1 MKTKIKLVIGFVLI
15 SLIMVSYSFI
25 QNTPKTFYY
34 AYSEKIS
41 LTPSDK
47 ALVIRYKVN
56 KSKKFQN
63 LYFKTKLNEN
73 QFKWQDDSTV
83 VIYALNT
90 LSKDSLLYEVKR
102 DDEFASIQPVYTVES
117 GLEMYVTDEVLIK
130 PHNDVTQKQ
139 INELHQ
145 KMGVKVIRSDENYQ
159 LIKVPSYLDAIE
171 ISKQYQESGL
181 VLFSQPNFI
190 CQVDLLQ
197 IPNDPYFNNQYYLNN
212 TGQVFTDGHWG
223 AADCDIDA
231 PEAWT
236 ITQGNNNI
244 IVAVIDEGVTPNHP
258 DLPNARQVILSNSNL
273 ADGDANNPS
282 PTANNNHGNA
292 CAGIIAATRNNNE
305 GISGIAPNCRIMPIR
320 IFNTDE
326 TAIAVD
332 RVALAIN
339 TARQNGA
346 RVISNSWGYSSPNQ
360 NLHPAIVESIRT
372 AVNAGCVVVFAAGNN
387 ARHVFGD
394 NGYVQFPANVD
405 IPGVL
410 TVGASD
416 RDDFQADYSP
426 TSALIDIVAPSHRAY
441 SRELSNCIRNID
453 PTIQPFGIIGE
464 NLEIWTLDI
473 PGDAGYNSF
482 HGNNLAA
489 RFAACNCIPL
499 GCGTLLP
506 NEGNNFLSYTARMG
520 GTSAACPQV
529 AAVAA
534 LMLSINPNLTQQQV
548 FDILTA
554 NTEQVGGYTY
564 TNGRSNELGFG
575 RLNACRA
582 LAQVL
587 PTIVSVSGSS
597 LVCSTGATFTVNN
610 VPAGCSVSWSQSSN
624 LTYFSGQNT
633 NSYTVKANSSGSGWV
648 SATINSGCGQVAL
661 PQKTVWVGVPWPAT
675 IQGPAELPN
684 GCIVSYSI
692 AAQGNPTTYQW
703 SIPSKILCPPNLQWQ
718 ILYGG
723 NQSSATYFAGCQS
736 GYMHVTV
743 GNICGTAPPVGK
755 YIDIDNSYD
764 CNGMKMLSDSTIKET
779 DIDLKDYLVIYPNS
793 ASDFVKVSIV
803 QNTNLTQ
810 DPLLSA
816 ASSSQD
822 ITASYSVRVYN
833 IYGILVYS
841 LNNTSCPFTIPVG
854 DFLNGT
860 YILNVSDIANAYRK
874 QFVVKH

>member
-15 SLIMVSYSFI
+15 SLIIISYSFI

-41 LTPSDK
+41 LAPSDK

-56 KSKKFQN
+56 KRKSSKN
-63 LYFKTKLNEN
+63 LYIQTKLNEN

-102 DDEFASIQPVYTVES
+102 DDEFASIHPVYTVES
-117 GLEMYVTDEVLIK
+117 GLEMFVTDEVLIK

-139 INELHQ
+139 INELH
-145 KMGVKVIRSDENYQ
+145 KKLGVKVIRSDENYQ

-171 ISKQYQESGL
+171 ISKQYQESGM

-197 IPNDPYFNNQYYLNN
+197 IPNDPFFNNQYYLNN

-258 DLPNARQVILSNSNL
+258 DLPNARQVILNNSNL
-273 ADGDANNPS
+273 ADGNANNPS

-320 IFNTDE
+320 IFNTDRSGI
-326 TAIAVD
+326 TVD

-346 RVISNSWGYSSPNQ
+346 RVISNSWGYRSPNQ
-360 NLHPAIVESIRT
+360 NLHPAIVEAIRT
-372 AVNAGCVVVFAAGNN
+372 AVNAGCVVVFAAGNT

-482 HGNNLAA
+482 HGNNLAD

-499 GCGTLLP
+499 GCGALLP
-506 NEGNNFLSYTARMG
+506 NAGNNFLSYTARMG

-534 LMLSINPNLTQQQV
+534 LMLSINPNLTPQQV
-548 FDILTA
+548 FDILTTNA
-554 NTEQVGGYTY
+554 DQVGGYTY

-582 LAQVL
+582 VTQVIPSIASIFGPSLAC
-587 PTIVSVSGSS
+587 SS
-597 LVCSTGATFTVNN
+597 GATFTINN
-610 VPAGCSVSWSQSSN
+610 LPPIDSIVWTRGPN
-624 LTYFSGQNT
+624 LTISLGQNT
-633 NSYTVKANSSGSGWV
+633 DSCIFSATGSGSSWVRARLVTDCGSITLPEKFVWAGAPYPSGLNITNSNYRQDILVRGENNVLWVEPSSDLTNAEILDYDWEFSSGW
-648 SATINSGCGQVAL
+648 NH
-661 PQKTVWVGVPWPAT
+661 W
-675 IQGPAELPN
+675 
-684 GCIVSYSI
+684 
-692 AAQGNPTTYQW
+692 
-703 SIPSKILCPPNLQWQ
+703 
-718 ILYGG
+718 
-723 NQSSATYFAGCQS
+723 
-736 GYMHVTV
+736 
-743 GNICGTAPPVGK
+743 
-755 YIDIDNSYD
+755 
-764 CNGMKMLSDSTIKET
+764 ET
-779 DIDLKDYLVIYPNS
+779 EANEM
-793 ASDFVKVSIV
+793 VSIV
-803 QNTNLTQ
+803 WVPYFTDQYET
-810 DPLLSA
+810 
-816 ASSSQD
+816 
-822 ITASYSVRVYN
+822 ISVRAENACGEGEWHYETFDCVEYYYLSIFPN
-833 IYGILVYS
+833 PANDYIELSIAPEETAANKTSKVQIVKVKGQDGIGEY
-841 LNNTSCPFTIPVG
+841 TIEIWSESGGLLKRVKSKEMCQQISTRDLQKGKYFVHLIVG
-854 DFLNGT
+854 GET
-860 YILNVSDIANAYRK
+860 YK
-874 QFVVKH
+874 QQLIIDK